1 MMKFRMTLLQS
12 RSLKSIETIDLIH
25 VLGAYVFTY
34 LLTFLVSDGMIS
46 VECSCFKCIWLWLRL
61 KRLPRPLSGVA
72 ICLFY
77 NPPASSVQDVRD
89 LVEYITDTSDKL
101 RNIYP
106 DCAIVILG
114 PFNNYDPQNLISNQG
129 FKQVVLQSTRGSAIL
144 DLIYCY

>member
-101 RNIYP
+101 RHIYP
-106 DCAIVILG
+106 DCGIVILG
-114 PFNNYDPQNLISNQG
+114 PFNNYDPQNFNIQPG
-129 FKQVVLQSTRGSAIL
+129 I
-144 DLIYCY
+144 